1 MTSSVFPARS
11 VAQAGFLAGLDADE
25 IGTVLSYTQWRRYTR
40 GELAIR
46 AGEDE
51 RSLYVITAGRF
62 EVWVASASGRRRA
75 AILHTGELFGELAFF
90 DGQPRSADVEAIE
103 DSEARI
109 MTPASFDR
117 LRLTHPRLAL
127 CFVMDLGRILSVRF
141 REHNLRLAEL

>member
-1 MTSSVFPARS
+1 MTSVFPPPS
-11 VAQAGFLAGLDADE
+11 IAQAGFLAALDEDE
-25 IGTVLSYTQWRRYTR
+25 IGTVLSYTQWRRYAR
-40 GELAIR
+40 GEVAIR

-62 EVWVASASGRRRA
+62 AVWIVSSGGRRRA
-75 AILHTGELFGELAFF
+75 AILQPGDLFGELAFF

-109 MTPASFDR
+109 MTPAGFDR

-127 CFVMDLGRILSVRF
+127 CFVMDLGRILSMRF
-141 REHNLRLAEL
+141 RQHDLQLAEL